1 MSKQLVGK
9 FRKST
14 RYTVEYPTL
23 PSFTV
28 PPENLELRQVVGQHD
43 VLLLSYASNRGD
55 YYEQLKTGLPIK
67 LTWSQGSRTKVWYG
81 YVSVTTQTKAGQTN
95 RPTKVYC
102 IGASFLLKNSSP
114 RVFTNM
120 TIPEVAEE
128 LAKEHGFRFV
138 GENHPTR
145 WPQIGLSGGSYWEWL
160 QENAQKIGYVCY
172 VDGTDLVYRPIDNLL
187 QQDST
192 NLAVMQYWNV
202 PLTSTNASLDR
213 TLDSIEILSGEYLE
227 DRDITRTIK
236 QVGGVDPITGKEFLS
251 RMSPL
256 DAGKALRSDLSGVYF
271 DEHQTQVVA
280 NDVSWATSSAE
291 GAAHGARF
299 TLPARIMGQG
309 DPRIR
314 PHGLVY
320 VDGTGAKTDGAWLV
334 RSVTHGMN
342 RGGEYGVDIVAATDG
357 LGSSSV
363 DFKGISARSSEPL
376 TRSIV
381 GKINIEQYLQSA
393 TFTSGVGDSVVTVKL
408 PSSNAGL
415 SDAVILKNIT
425 NIDDLIANGTTMA
438 KPGFTNTP
446 HRWRSQVPG
455 HSLNSRKGNN

>member
-1 MSKQLVGK
+1 MSSQLIGK
-9 FRKST
+9 YRKST

-55 YYEQLKTGLPIK
+55 YYEQLKTGVPVK

-102 IGASFLLKNSSP
+102 IGASFLLKTSSP
-114 RVFTNM
+114 RVFANM

-128 LAKEHGFRFV
+128 LAKEHGFRFI
-138 GENHPTR
+138 GENHTAR
-145 WPQIGLSGGSYWEWL
+145 FSQISISGGSYWEWL
-160 QENAQKIGYVCY
+160 QENAMKIGYVCY
-172 VDGTDLVYRPIDNLL
+172 VDGTDLVYRPIDKLMD
-187 QQDST
+187 QDST
-192 NLAVMQYWNV
+192 NLAIMQYWNI
-202 PLTSTNASLDR
+202 PLTSTNASVDR

-227 DRDITRTIK
+227 DGDTTRTVK
-236 QVGGVDPITGKEFLS
+236 QVGGVDPVTGQEFLL
-251 RMSPL
+251 RASPAT
-256 DAGKALRSDLSGVYF
+256 AGKHLRSDISGVYF
-271 DEHQTQVVA
+271 DEHQTQSVA
-280 NDVSWATSSAE
+280 NDVGWAADSAE
-291 GAAHGARF
+291 GAAHLGRF
-299 TLPARIMGQG
+299 NLPARIMGQG

-314 PHGLVY
+314 PHALVY
-320 VDGTGAKTDGAWLV
+320 VDGTGPKTDGAWLV

-342 RGGEYGVDIVAATDG
+342 RGGEYGVDITAATDG
-357 LGSSSV
+357 LGTSSV

-393 TFTSGVGDSVVTVKL
+393 TFTDGVNDSVVTIKL
-408 PSSNAGL
+408 PSSNKGR
-415 SDAVILKNIT
+415 SDTVGLKNIT
-425 NIDDLIANGTTMA
+425 NIDSLIASGTTMA

-446 HRWRSQVPG
+446 HRWMTEVPG
-455 HSLNSRKGNN
+455 HSLSSRKGSN